1 MYICI
6 YIYIYKLWED
16 AQKLQEVITAQ
27 DAEIAELKKRMS
39 ALQKQ
44 LQETQDSLAAGAG
57 GRADLQKQIQ
67 ILEKEKS
74 TLQLAVDVAKDQ
86 ASKDAAAFQAKL
98 ADNDA
103 LIVQLQQEVGQEKSA
118 QEAAEVAASTQG
130 ANVRLIEDE
139 LKKMR
144 DHQTMLRAE
153 RDRFAKEAAQAAVAK
168 ATLETQKAETAA
180 AKSAL
185 QEANEDIAR
194 LMDEINVLK
203 REQVASLTE
212 ERDKLAK
219 EGAVSADLE
228 AELKKLREQLA
239 SLTEERDKL
248 TEEAAMLA
256 VTRTEL
262 ESKTVETEA
271 AKAALKDARDEVERL
286 KKLLADKEAAPKQAD
301 KEKMLGLQR
310 AIELAT
316 MTMEEVAK
324 EHLADHACVTSATHS
339 SSNTTVGLSFDI
351 KNATVSGVLVG
362 GPAFNSKQVHKDD
375 VIMAVDGQAVQGNQI
390 LDMLKGVDKPG
401 SVVTLTLRKT
411 SVSASSFG
419 MLSPPLH
426 SREKC

>member
-1 MYICI
+1 
-6 YIYIYKLWED
+6 
-16 AQKLQEVITAQ
+16 
-27 DAEIAELKKRMS
+27 
-39 ALQKQ
+39 
-44 LQETQDSLAAGAG
+44 
-57 GRADLQKQIQ
+57 
-67 ILEKEKS
+67 
-74 TLQLAVDVAKDQ
+74 
-86 ASKDAAAFQAKL
+86 
-98 ADNDA
+98 
-103 LIVQLQQEVGQEKSA
+103 
-118 QEAAEVAASTQG
+118 
-130 ANVRLIEDE
+130 
-139 LKKMR
+139 
-144 DHQTMLRAE
+144 
-153 RDRFAKEAAQAAVAK
+153 
-168 ATLETQKAETAA
+168 
-180 AKSAL
+180 
-185 QEANEDIAR
+185 
-194 LMDEINVLK
+194 MD
-203 REQVASLTE
+203 
-212 ERDKLAK
+212 
-219 EGAVSADLE
+219 
-228 AELKKLREQLA
+228 
-239 SLTEERDKL
+239 
-248 TEEAAMLA
+248 MLA
-256 VTRTEL
+256 VTRAEL
-262 ESKTVETEA
+262 ESKTAETEA